1 MVENKIFFIKII
13 FKSILSSRRGSF
25 VMFISILFGAA
36 IASAL
41 INLYTDID
49 KKVSSELNN
58 YGANVVISPL
68 NLENNYIN
76 ENELNAILNNIK
88 DLKVSNKY
96 LFGVANIG
104 VSDAVIMGLDFA
116 NLRKIMPYIDLK
128 SGEFIASDDG
138 DKFALIG
145 ADLAKIIGAKPG
157 DILEITPSNNEV
169 YKVRIKG
176 VVYDGQKEDNLLMVS
191 LDLAQDMF
199 GKEDL
204 INYANAIIDGD
215 FDNIKK
221 SIENVTN
228 ENIKFEII
236 GKISKA
242 QGQIL
247 DKIKLLMFLIGVTI
261 LFITTVGIN
270 TTLSSILFSKVKEF
284 ALIRSLGSS
293 KASLLKL
300 ILSEVFTICI
310 VGSILGGFLGY
321 VLAIFLG
328 HIIFSS
334 GVDFRLVSLVLAIVI
349 SLVFALLASFYP
361 IKKALNQNIANLIR
375 E

>member
-104 VSDAVIMGLDFA
+104 VSNAVIMGLDFA

>member
-13 FKSILSSRRGSF
+13 FKSILSSSRGSF
-25 VMFISILFGAA
+25 VMFVSILFGAA
-36 IASAL
+36 ITSAL

-104 VSDAVIMGLDFA
+104 VSNAVIMGLDFA

-128 SGEFIASDDG
+128 SGEFVASDDG

-157 DILEITPSNNEV
+157 DILEITPSSNEV

-199 GKEDL
+199 GREDL
-204 INYANAIIDGD
+204 INYANAIINGD
-215 FDNIKK
+215 FDSIKK
-221 SIENVTN
+221 SIENVGN

-361 IKKALNQNIANLIR
+361 IKKALNQNIANLLR

>member
-104 VSDAVIMGLDFA
+104 VSNAVIMGLEFA

-199 GKEDL
+199 GKENL
-204 INYANAIIDGD
+204 INYANAIINGD
-215 FDNIKK
+215 FDSIKK
-221 SIENVTN
+221 SIENVSN

-321 VLAIFLG
+321 ILAIFLG

-361 IKKALNQNIANLIR
+361 IKKALNQNIANLLR

>member
-104 VSDAVIMGLDFA
+104 VSNAVIMGLDFA

-361 IKKALNQNIANLIR
+361 IKKALNQNIANLLR

>member
-13 FKSILSSRRGSF
+13 FKSILSSSRGSF
-25 VMFISILFGAA
+25 VMFVSILFGAA
-36 IASAL
+36 ITSAL

-104 VSDAVIMGLDFA
+104 VSNAVIMGLEFA

-157 DILEITPSNNEV
+157 DILEITPSSNEV

-199 GKEDL
+199 GKENL
-204 INYANAIIDGD
+204 INYANAIINGD
-215 FDNIKK
+215 FDSIKK
-221 SIENVTN
+221 SIENVSN

-321 VLAIFLG
+321 ILAIFLG

-334 GVDFRLVSLVLAIVI
+334 GVDFRLTSLVLAIVI

-361 IKKALNQNIANLIR
+361 IKKALNQNIANLLR

>member
-25 VMFISILFGAA
+25 VMFISILFGSA

-104 VSDAVIMGLDFA
+104 VSNAVIMGLDFA

-157 DILEITPSNNEV
+157 DILEITPSSNEV

-204 INYANAIIDGD
+204 INYANAIINGD
-215 FDNIKK
+215 FDSIKK
-221 SIENVTN
+221 SIENVSN

-334 GVDFRLVSLVLAIVI
+334 GVDFRLTSLVLAIVI

-361 IKKALNQNIANLIR
+361 IKKALNQNIANLLR

>member
-76 ENELNAILNNIK
+76 ENELNAILK
-88 DLKVSNKY
+88 DMKNLKASNKY

-104 VSDAVIMGLDFA
+104 VSNAVIMGLDFA

-334 GVDFRLVSLVLAIVI
+334 GVDFRLTSLVLAIVI

-361 IKKALNQNIANLIR
+361 IKKALNQNIANLLR

>member
-104 VSDAVIMGLDFA
+104 VSNAVIMGLDFA

-242 QGQIL
+242 QRQIL

-334 GVDFRLVSLVLAIVI
+334 GVDFRLTSLVLAIVI

-361 IKKALNQNIANLIR
+361 IKKALNQNIANLLR

>member
-13 FKSILSSRRGSF
+13 FKSILSSSRGSF
-25 VMFISILFGAA
+25 VMFVSILFGAA
-36 IASAL
+36 ITSAL

-104 VSDAVIMGLDFA
+104 VSNAVIMGLDFA

-157 DILEITPSNNEV
+157 DILEITPSSNEV

-204 INYANAIIDGD
+204 INYANAIINGD
-215 FDNIKK
+215 FDSIKK
-221 SIENVTN
+221 SIENVSN

-361 IKKALNQNIANLIR
+361 IKKALNQNIANLLR

>member
-104 VSDAVIMGLDFA
+104 VSNAVIMGLDFA

-128 SGEFIASDDG
+128 SGEFVASDDG

-145 ADLAKIIGAKPG
+145 ADLARIIGAKPG
-157 DILEITPSNNEV
+157 DILEITPSSNEV

-204 INYANAIIDGD
+204 INYANAIINGD
-215 FDNIKK
+215 FDSIKK
-221 SIENVTN
+221 SIENVSN

>member
-13 FKSILSSRRGSF
+13 FKSILSSSRGSF
-25 VMFISILFGAA
+25 VMFVSILFGAA
-36 IASAL
+36 ITSAL

-104 VSDAVIMGLDFA
+104 VSNAVIMGLDFA

-157 DILEITPSNNEV
+157 DILEITPSSNEV

-199 GKEDL
+199 GKENL
-204 INYANAIIDGD
+204 INYANAIINGD
-215 FDNIKK
+215 FDSIKK
-221 SIENVTN
+221 SIENASN

-361 IKKALNQNIANLIR
+361 IKKALNQNIANLLR